1 MSGDIFLILVLAA
14 MLTHLSRPSLMYQT
28 THLHD
33 DVTREKKT
41 VVKYAGMFKKQW
53 WLQSKRLKFESVN
66 VILTEMTFPLK

>member
-1 MSGDIFLILVLAA
+1 MNGDIFVILVLAA

-41 VVKYAGMFKKQW
+41 VVKVRW
-53 WLQSKRLKFESVN
+53 N
-66 VILTEMTFPLK
+66 V